1 MPGGDTRVVEPEAYF
16 ANGGLIREP
25 QNYCYVRRVPFFIA
39 SAALSAAQ
47 ECGPRPRLISVT
59 GTSEINVAPDQVV
72 LSLGVESRDKDLG
85 LAKSQNDARIKRG
98 LRLAHDAGVEPKD
111 IETSTLRMGAD
122 YSEEKVPRLLG
133 YEVSQTTIIT
143 LRDLS
148 KYESLMTK
156 LLEAG
161 TNCVDGIN
169 FGISETRKLRDEAR
183 SKAIRAAKEKA
194 VALAAE
200 LGQTVGKPW
209 DISEENGWNSYGYAA
224 NSMAGKEERY
234 RGAEEPEGPTI
245 APGQVTIRASV
256 KVSFQLE

>member
-1 MPGGDTRVVEPEAYF
+1 MKRKIVAVFGVS
-16 ANGGLIREP
+16 L
-25 QNYCYVRRVPFFIA
+25 FFIA
-39 SAALSAAQ
+39 STALSAAQ

-72 LSLGVESRDKDLG
+72 LSLGVESRDKDLSV
-85 LAKSQNDARIKRG
+85 AKTQSDARTKRV

-111 IETSTLRMGAD
+111 IETSALTMGAV

-133 YEVSQTTIIT
+133 YEVSQTTTIT

-156 LLEAG
+156 LLQAG
-161 TNCVDGIN
+161 INRVNGIN
-169 FGISETRKLRDEAR
+169 FGIAETRKYRDEAR

-194 VALAAE
+194 VAMAAD

-209 DISEENGWNSYGYAA
+209 DISEESGWNEYQFAA
-224 NSMAGKEERY
+224 NNVTGGMRTRE
-234 RGAEEPEGPTI
+234 AEESTI
-245 APGQVTIRASV
+245 APGELTIRASV
-256 KVSFQLE
+256 KVSFQLD

>member
-1 MPGGDTRVVEPEAYF
+1 MKRNIIVVGVF
-16 ANGGLIREP
+16 L
-25 QNYCYVRRVPFFIA
+25 FFIA
-39 SAALSAAQ
+39 SAALSPGQ

-72 LSLGVESRDKDLG
+72 LSLGVESRDKDLSV
-85 LAKSQNDARIKRG
+85 AKSQNDGRIKKIFHM
-98 LRLAHDAGVEPKD
+98 AHDAGVEPKD
-111 IETSTLRMGAD
+111 IETSALRMGAE
-122 YSEEKVPRLLG
+122 YSEEKIPKFLG
-133 YEVSQTTIIT
+133 YSVSQTTTIT

-161 TNCVDGIN
+161 INRVNGIN
-169 FGISETRKLRDEAR
+169 FGVNETRKYRDEAR

-194 VALAAE
+194 AAMAAD

-209 DISEENGWNSYGYAA
+209 DISEESGWNSYQYAA
-224 NSMAGKEERY
+224 NSFTAGKNSETDQS
-234 RGAEEPEGPTI
+234 TI
-245 APGQVTIRASV
+245 SPGQLTIRASI